1 MLLRGPMGTV
11 EIRLGN
17 SLAVLDRSGAVLLG
31 DCLVVADLHLEK
43 GTSFAAR
50 GVLLPPHDTLATLDA
65 LTQVVQR
72 LGPRRLVSLGD
83 GFHDV
88 GGAGRLGEEARD
100 RIGDLARQCELVW
113 LLGNH
118 DPLPPVGLPGA
129 VVTDLDLHGLS
140 LVHEPPAGRGGWVA
154 GHLHPKARLD
164 GRGRRIAARCFVT
177 DGDRLILPA
186 FGAYTGGLDVF
197 HPAIDSLFPLGFD
210 AHLIGPGAIH
220 RIARERLVR
229 RVG

>member
-1 MLLRGPMGTV
+1 MSTV
-11 EIRLGN
+11 EIRLGD
-17 SLAVLDRSGAVLLG
+17 ARAMLDRSGAVLLG

-50 GVLLPPHDTLATLDA
+50 GVLLPPHDTLATLDG
-65 LTQVVQR
+65 LIEVVQR
-72 LGPRRLVSLGD
+72 LRPRRVISLGD

-88 GGAGRLGEEARD
+88 GGAGRLTQDARD
-100 RIGDLARQCELVW
+100 RIDDLAGQCDLVW

-118 DPLPPVGLPGA
+118 DPLPPAGLPGM
-129 VVTDLDLHGLS
+129 VVTDLDLQGLS

-164 GRGRRIAARCFVT
+164 GRGRRISARCFVT
-177 DGDRLILPA
+177 DGVRLILPA

-197 HPAIDSLFPLGFD
+197 HPAIDSLFPRGFD

>member
-1 MLLRGPMGTV
+1 MSTV
-11 EIRLGN
+11 DIRLGDTRA
-17 SLAVLDRSGAVLLG
+17 LLDRSGGVLLG

-65 LTQVVQR
+65 LAEVVQR
-72 LGPRRLVSLGD
+72 LRPRRLVSLGD

-88 GGAGRLGEEARD
+88 GGAGRLGDEARE
-100 RIGDLARQCELVW
+100 RIDYLAGQCDLLW

-118 DPLPPVGLPGA
+118 DPLPPAGLPGSVA
-129 VVTDLDLHGLS
+129 TDLVLHGLS
-140 LVHEPPAGRGGWVA
+140 LVHEPPAGRGGWIA

-164 GRGRRIAARCFVT
+164 GRGRRISARCFVT
-177 DGDRLILPA
+177 DGARLILPA

-197 HPAIDSLFPLGFD
+197 HPAIDGLFPRGFD

-220 RIARERLVR
+220 RIARERLAR
-229 RVG
+229 KAG